1 MALIKCPEC
10 GKPVSDKAATCPNCG
25 IDVQKAFMSYPQY
38 RYQSNSATP
47 EPIIEKHK
55 APFGVAALAI
65 SIVSC
70 IILILFYILINSSK
84 EESQTSQIFEICF
97 PIGLV
102 TGILGLVFSS
112 KGLRKAKWNRQ
123 AIKSIAPLVVGKV
136 VSIVSISFWGI
147 LLLAFLL
154 ILG

>member
-25 IDVQKAFMSYPQY
+25 IDVQKAFMPYPQY
-38 RYQSNSATP
+38 CYQPDSVTL

-55 APFGVAALAI
+55 APFGGVALAMSII
-65 SIVSC
+65 SGMLLFLFC
-70 IILILFYILINSSK
+70 ILTGTDK

-136 VSIVSISFWGI
+136 VSIVSISMWGI
-147 LLLAFLL
+147 YILCFLL
-154 ILG
+154 GRA